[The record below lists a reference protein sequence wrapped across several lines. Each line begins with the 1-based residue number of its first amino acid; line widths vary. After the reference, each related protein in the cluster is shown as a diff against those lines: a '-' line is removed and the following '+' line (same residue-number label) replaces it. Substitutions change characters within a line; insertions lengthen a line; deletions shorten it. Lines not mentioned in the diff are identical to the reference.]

1 VDSGLIR
8 EAPGSARLD
17 ISLLGDLRIEL
28 GGARLEISGE
38 RRLCILAVLL
48 LHHGRTVS
56 RADLAAWAW
65 PLDTPATVE
74 RQITNYISALRG
86 ILAPAGDR
94 IRLRAR
100 HPGFTALIAP
110 QALDTERFSTL
121 VGKART
127 ARAGQEHKI
136 AADRLA
142 EALDLWRGNP
152 LDGLDTPYL
161 RRRAQALESERRE
174 AALLLAKVH
183 LETGTPARAVPL
195 LRDLAT
201 QQPENEPVST
211 DLIRALSGTGQTA
224 EAAAVAARVQRR
236 FDEQGRRP
244 TAEFQQ
250 ARSNALAGVAPA
262 TTARTAGSRHQLP
275 ADTGAF
281 TGRERELNEL
291 LSLADRTGAGR
302 SHGAA
307 VICAIDG
314 MAGVGKT
321 ALAVHAAHRLADRFP
336 DGQLFLDLR
345 GYTLG
350 IQPRDPAD
358 ALATLLRACGVPP
371 AQIPAELDERAALY
385 RECLGGTRTLI
396 VLDSAVNE
404 SQIWPLL
411 PAEGRCLVLVTSRRR
426 LIKALDDAHALSL
439 DVLPVADAIA
449 LLCTVAGPGRIPAGD
464 PLLEP
469 LTELCGQLPLALR
482 IAAALVRHGPSWP
495 MARLAEKLHPE
506 TAGLEV
512 FSDGGRDLHM
522 VFDASYQSL
531 AESRQQAFR
540 RIGLIPGPD
549 IDVYA
554 AAALLATD
562 PVTAGRLLEDLV
574 DHDLLGRPVPGRYR
588 MHDLVRC
595 YAAARAEHDPPR
607 QRAAALDSLLDYY
620 QDTAE
625 RAGKRLGRL
634 PRREP
639 AGPAPAYPPEIPTAE
654 SAWAW
659 LRAERQNL
667 EAGFDDAAA
676 RGADERMVALS
687 AGLAELLRTDGPWP
701 QAHRVHADA
710 VAAAQRL
717 GDRLG
722 QGDALTEL
730 GRMRWLSGDY
740 RASAE
745 AATSA
750 LALYR
755 GLDDEIGQTVALHA
769 LGRVHYL
776 TGDLSAAAEALGAA
790 LKISRASGD
799 LLGQAHALAELGIV
813 RCLTADFAEAGDALG
828 QALEQYRF
836 LGNRLGQARALAEL
850 GRVRRATGDYVA
862 ATAALTEALEI
873 YRGLDHRQWQG
884 TALTDLGTVRL
895 LTGDHADAAELIA
908 EALDLHR
915 TLGDRVSEAH
925 SLAEL
930 GRVRRATGDLP
941 GATAAL
947 GRALEIH
954 RELGSRGGEASTLNH
969 YAAVLADAGELS
981 EALSIYRDALTMN
994 RELNK
999 PDDEAFALE
1008 GLGHCLLHQG
1018 EAEPG
1023 VAHLRQAEAI
1033 FRRLGMRPDA
1043 DRVRDSLAAWDEA

>member
-8 EAPGSARLD
+8 EAPGSTRLD

-28 GGARLEISGE
+28 DGARLELTGQ
-38 RRLCILAVLL
+38 RRLCILAVL

-110 QALDTERFSTL
+110 QALDTERF
-121 VGKART
+121 A
-127 ARAGQEHKI
+127 
-136 AADRLA
+136 
-142 EALDLWRGNP
+142 
-152 LDGLDTPYL
+152 
-161 RRRAQALESERRE
+161 
-174 AALLLAKVH
+174 
-183 LETGTPARAVPL
+183 
-195 LRDLAT
+195 
-201 QQPENEPVST
+201 
-211 DLIRALSGTGQTA
+211 
-224 EAAAVAARVQRR
+224 
-236 FDEQGRRP
+236 
-244 TAEFQQ
+244 
-250 ARSNALAGVAPA
+250 
-262 TTARTAGSRHQLP
+262 
-275 ADTGAF
+275 
-281 TGRERELNEL
+281 
-291 LSLADRTGAGR
+291 
-302 SHGAA
+302 
-307 VICAIDG
+307 
-314 MAGVGKT
+314 
-321 ALAVHAAHRLADRFP
+321 
-336 DGQLFLDLR
+336 
-345 GYTLG
+345 
-350 IQPRDPAD
+350 
-358 ALATLLRACGVPP
+358 
-371 AQIPAELDERAALY
+371 
-385 RECLGGTRTLI
+385 GTRTLI
-396 VLDSAVNE
+396 VLDNAVNE

-411 PAEGRCLVLVTSRRR
+411 PAEERCLVLVTSRRR
-426 LIKALDDAHALSL
+426 LKALDDAHALSL

-482 IAAALVRHGPSWP
+482 IAAALVRHRPSWP
-495 MARLAEKLHPE
+495 LARLAEKLHPE

-512 FSDGGRDLHM
+512 FSDGDRDLNA
-522 VFDASYQSL
+522 VFDASYRSL

-554 AAALLATD
+554 AAALLDADPATAD
-562 PVTAGRLLEDLV
+562 RLLEDLV
-574 DHDLLGRPVPGRYR
+574 DHNLLGRPVPGRYR
-588 MHDLVRC
+588 MHDLVRWN
-595 YAAARAEHDPPR
+595 AAARAEHDPPR
-607 QRAAALDSLLDYY
+607 ERAAALDDLLDYY
-620 QDTAE
+620 QHTAE
-625 RAGKRLGRL
+625 RAGKRVVRF

-639 AGPAPAYPPEIPTAE
+639 VGPAPAHAPEIPTAE

-667 EAGFDDAAA
+667 EAGFGDAGA

-687 AGLAELLRTDGPWP
+687 VGLAELLRTDGPWP
-701 QAHRVHADA
+701 QAHRVHAEA
-710 VAAAQRL
+710 VAAARRR
-717 GDRLG
+717 GDHLG
-722 QGDALTEL
+722 QGD
-730 GRMRWLSGDY
+730 
-740 RASAE
+740 
-745 AATSA
+745 
-750 LALYR
+750 
-755 GLDDEIGQTVALHA
+755 
-769 LGRVHYL
+769 
-776 TGDLSAAAEALGAA
+776 
-790 LKISRASGD
+790 
-799 LLGQAHALAELGIV
+799 ALAELGIV

-828 QALEQYRF
+828 QALELCRF

-954 RELGSRGGEASTLNH
+954 RELGSRGSEASALNH

-981 EALSIYRDALTMN
+981 EALSIYRDALSMN
-994 RELNK
+994 RELSK

-1008 GLGHCLLHQG
+1008 GLGRCLLRQG

-1043 DRVRDSLAAWDEA
+1043 DRVLDSLAAWNEA